1 MDKIDSLDKINAFVS
16 DIRSLRKGYLTN
28 FFLDRKKHSLWIEKG
43 ELFYVSFPDCYFLLH
58 LTNSVN
64 NLFFITNLTTVG
76 RKLESLSAN
85 ICRAN
90 GRGHCR

>member
-43 ELFYVSFPDCYFLLH
+43 EPFYVSFPDCGQQSVLH
-58 LTNSVN
+58 YH
-64 NLFFITNLTTVG
+64 NLTTVG